1 MFAVLGD
8 TYASPKNFSSGDLID
23 VTASFSAVKAY
34 SIFGLFGAVSP
45 DFGAGSFM
53 GFRSGNGHYGYLEV
67 TWTSATDTF
76 QILSGAYES
85 VAGVGITAGA
95 APVPEP
101 STAVLSLGALAAG
114 AFIRRRLMP
123 PTLPRR
129 PPAVKKFS
137 N

>member
-1 MFAVLGD
+1 
-8 TYASPKNFSSGDLID
+8 
-23 VTASFSAVKAY
+23 
-34 SIFGLFGAVSP
+34 
-45 DFGAGSFM
+45 M

-114 AFIRRRLMP
+114 AFIRRRKQ
-123 PTLPRR
+123 
-129 PPAVKKFS
+129 AA
-137 N
+137 